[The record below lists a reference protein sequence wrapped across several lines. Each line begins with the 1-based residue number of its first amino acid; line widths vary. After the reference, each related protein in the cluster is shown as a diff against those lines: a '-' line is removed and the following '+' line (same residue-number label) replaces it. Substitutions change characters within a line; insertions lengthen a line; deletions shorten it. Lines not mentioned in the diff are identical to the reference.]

1 MTLKDTFRTII
12 MFGGF
17 FVFLWLIEGN
27 VKGAVISTL
36 FFAVTLFVILNT
48 KNIYLHLK
56 INRFNVKSIIYLEN
70 LKYYVISTIII
81 SLVYVFI
88 LPEFVIM
95 MSGILILCVLGGL
108 FIFDMVRSIFKFR

>member
-12 MFGGF
+12 MFCGF

-27 VKGAVISTL
+27 VKGAAISTL
-36 FFAVTLFVILNT
+36 FFAVTLIVILNT

-56 INRFNVKSIIYLEN
+56 MNRFNIKSITSLDN
-70 LKYYVISTIII
+70 LKYYAISTIII
-81 SLVYVFI
+81 GLVYVFI

-95 MSGILILCVLGGL
+95 MSFIFILCVLGGL
-108 FIFDMVRSIFKFR
+108 LIFDLAKSIFKFR